1 MGFAMKKQI
10 FQTMSNLFD
19 IPIEI
24 INEKSSPDSIETWD
38 SLNHIKLIMALE
50 EEFNVTFTDDQIVN
64 MLNVESIL
72 LKLKELGVE

>member
-1 MGFAMKKQI
+1 MKKQL

-50 EEFNVTFTDDQIVN
+50 EEFNVTFTDDQIVD

>member
-1 MGFAMKKQI
+1 MKKQI